1 MYIIRRPNRAD
12 GSKAVLLSRADL
24 SYRSLAP
31 LATYEGWRR
40 CNRSPSQRW
49 VDRSPSTRL

>member
-1 MYIIRRPNRAD
+1 MVQRLFYNRR
-12 GSKAVLLSRADL
+12 GSARSLSRADL
-24 SYRSLAP
+24 SYRSIAP